1 MNYTE
6 VGKNIK
12 KFRKGKMTQA
22 KLGEIIGKTES
33 SIRKYEKGLVEIP
46 WNVLEQIAKALN
58 IRVYEL
64 LDESVDKRPDD
75 EIIDDIFATHLIA
88 HFNKLNF
95 NGKEKAVEQVKM
107 LTEIPKYQKDNE

>member
-1 MNYTE
+1 M
-6 VGKNIK
+6 K
-12 KFRKGKMTQA
+12 KLA
-22 KLGEIIGKTES
+22 EALG
-33 SIRKYEKGLVEIP
+33 VET
-46 WNVLEQIAKALN
+46 
-58 IRVYEL
+58 YEL
-64 LDESVDKRPDD
+64 LDESVDKRPDG